1 MDSLELEVGL
11 REATGK
17 GAARKLRAA
26 GSVPAILYG
35 AGSDSVSLEVDARKL
50 AAVLRQGTNQI
61 IDLKGPRGFNNR
73 LVLLKETQV
82 HPVSL
87 RILHCD
93 FYTVDTSKRIEV
105 QVPIH
110 VEGKAKGVEL
120 GGILELVLREVEVTC
135 LPLSIPE
142 SLSIDVSEL
151 EVGDARHVSDLAPPE
166 DVEILS
172 DLAQTLVHVVAPRVE
187 AEEAEEEAAEVEGEA
202 PTEGEAPKAEA
213 AEASKAEEG
222 SGD

>member
-1 MDSLELEVGL
+1 M
-11 REATGK
+11 
-17 GAARKLRAA
+17 
-26 GSVPAILYG
+26 PAILYG
-35 AGSDSVSLEVDARKL
+35 AGSDSVSLEVNARKL

-82 HPVSL
+82 HPVSQ

-142 SLSIDVSEL
+142 SLRIDVSEL
-151 EVGDARHVSDLAPPE
+151 EVGDARHVSDLAPPA
-166 DVEILS
+166 DVEIVT
-172 DLAQTLVHVVAPRVE
+172 DLAQTLIHVVAPRVE